1 MKRFGMLCA
10 LLAGALFA
18 AQAEAQSAGQ
28 GYFGLG
34 YGVTWSDPIP
44 YAGTLVNSS
53 ASAGKVYGGYMYS
66 NWGVEMGYYNLGNY
80 DANINGATVGRVK
93 TQAITVAGVYSAPFG
108 GAFNLRARLGIA
120 FTDAE
125 FTCPSSCGTL
135 TDPDLNVD
143 TKQHGVAGMGGFGIG
158 AKFAQDVSVQ
168 MDYEHFGSVNHKVNN
183 TPYNAGYDLLTL
195 SLQFAF

>member
-34 YGVTWSDPIP
+34 YGVSWSDPIP
-44 YAGTLVNSS
+44 YSGTLDDSS
-53 ASAGKVYGGYMYS
+53 SPAGKIYGGYMYS
-66 NWGVEMGYYNLGNY
+66 NWGVEMGFYSLGTYDSNL
-80 DANINGATVGRVK
+80 NGATVGRMK
-93 TQAITVAGVYSAPFG
+93 TQAITVAGVYSAPMG
-108 GAFNLRARLGIA
+108 SAFNVRARLGIA

-125 FTCPSSCGTL
+125 FSCPSGCGTL

-143 TKQHGVAGMGGFGIG
+143 TKQHGVAPMGGFGVG
-158 AKFAQDVSVQ
+158 AKLTQDVSVQ
-168 MDYEHFGSVNHKVNN
+168 MDWEHFGSVNHKINN
-183 TPYNAGYDLLTL
+183 TSYSTGYDLMTL